1 MWSRW
6 QRVNRGRIGALFVVR
21 VLALMAL
28 VVGVVGAVFP
38 TDVWRVK
45 LSREG
50 VKLAFL
56 RPTDDGDGF
65 PIIFEDDFS
74 DRRGKWSA
82 KDTPAA
88 LVEYSGGGLRIVV
101 HGDDTLGGDFEVR
114 PLARDVAAVRVEAEA
129 TLLSRGKGI
138 IVGLACAASTGSDAP
153 TTGGAGAYALLI
165 DPATRHSGIGRVRTP
180 LEDGLEASEWL
191 HQGTVPGEP
200 FGRRIRLAAE
210 CANAGNGDR
219 RVSFW
224 VNGRRAGSASH
235 ARGSAAFDGVGFV
248 VFVSGPG
255 RTADVRFD
263 NIVVRKLD
271 P

>member
-6 QRVNRGRIGALFVVR
+6 QRANRGRIGALFIVR

-28 VVGVVGAVFP
+28 IVGVVGAVFP

-56 RPTDDGDGF
+56 RPTDDGAGF
-65 PIIFEDDFS
+65 PVVFEDDFS
-74 DRRGKWSA
+74 DRRGKWTTR
-82 KDTPAA
+82 DTPAA

-101 HGDDTLGGDFEVR
+101 HGDDSVDFEIR

-129 TLLSRGKGI
+129 TLLSRGKGV
-138 IVGLACAASTGSDAP
+138 IVGLGCAASAGSDAP

-165 DPATRHSGIGRVRTP
+165 EPATRLFGIGRVRAP
-180 LEDGLEASEWL
+180 LEDGLELSEWL

-248 VFVSGPG
+248 VFSGPG

-263 NIVVRKLD
+263 NIVVRELN